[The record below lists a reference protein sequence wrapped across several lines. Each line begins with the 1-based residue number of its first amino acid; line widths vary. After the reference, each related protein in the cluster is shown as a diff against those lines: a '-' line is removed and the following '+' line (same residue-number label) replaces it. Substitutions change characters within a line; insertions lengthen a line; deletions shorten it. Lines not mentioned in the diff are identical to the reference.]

1 MSTKQK
7 VETIRLERSGDTALV
22 FDGEILAEQSGL
34 FHKGR
39 ECKETIEI
47 FVYRTKGG
55 KYVARRSYR
64 PTFTGEAGRHD
75 VKVLEKLEEIV
86 PFFRAWDPDELKRF
100 GAGISAYAREDKPE
114 LEAKNAA
121 IFEKL
126 RDIYQYRIAEVF
138 KALGL
143 EERIE

>member
-1 MSTKQK
+1 MTKKQDAQ
-7 VETIRLERSGDTALV
+7 TFRIERSGDTTLV
-22 FDGEILAEQSGL
+22 FDGELLVEQSGL

-39 ECKETIEI
+39 ECKETIEL

-55 KYVARRSYR
+55 KYVARRSYH
-64 PTFTGEAGRHD
+64 PTFAGEAGRHD
-75 VKVLEKLEEIV
+75 VKVFEKTDEII